1 MILDLSSG
9 QTWVMVLNLVI
20 AAFLGGLIGLERE
33 AGHRPAGLRTTMLVC
48 VGSALFTVLSIH
60 AFPSAGDVSDARV
73 AAQIVTGIGFLG
85 AGTVWRAQDHVKGLT
100 TAASLWVAAAIGMA
114 VGAGFGVLALA
125 ATLITL
131 FILAVMQRLERR
143 FFPHVGEHSAPDQK
157 PS

>member
-33 AGHRPAGLRTTMLVC
+33 VGHRPAGLRTTMLVC

-73 AAQIVTGIGFLG
+73 AAQIVAGIGFLG

-125 ATLITL
+125 ATVITL

-143 FFPHVGEHSAPDQK
+143 FFPHVGEHSAPDQT
-157 PS
+157 PP

>member
-1 MILDLSSG
+1 
-9 QTWVMVLNLVI
+9 
-20 AAFLGGLIGLERE
+20 
-33 AGHRPAGLRTTMLVC
+33 MLVC
-48 VGSALFTVLSIH
+48 VGSALFTMLSIH

-125 ATLITL
+125 ATVITL

-157 PS
+157 SS

>member
-1 MILDLSSG
+1 MIFDLSSG
-9 QTWVMVLNLVI
+9 QTWVMLLNLVI

-48 VGSALFTVLSIH
+48 VGSALFTMLSIH

-73 AAQIVTGIGFLG
+73 AAQIVAGIGFLG

-125 ATLITL
+125 ATVITL
-131 FILAVMQRLERR
+131 FILSLMQRVERR
-143 FFPHVGEHSAPDQK
+143 FFPHVGEHSAQDQ
-157 PS
+157 

>member
-100 TAASLWVAAAIGMA
+100 TAASMWVAAAIGMA

-157 PS
+157 SS

>member
-73 AAQIVTGIGFLG
+73 AAQIVAGIGFLG

-125 ATLITL
+125 ATVITL

-143 FFPHVGEHSAPDQK
+143 FFPHVGEHSAPDQT
-157 PS
+157 PP

>member
-60 AFPSAGDVSDARV
+60 AFPSAGDVSNARV

-125 ATLITL
+125 ATVITL

-143 FFPHVGEHSAPDQK
+143 FFPHVGEHSAPDQ
-157 PS
+157 SSS

>member
-33 AGHRPAGLRTTMLVC
+33 VGHRPAGLRTTMLVC

-73 AAQIVTGIGFLG
+73 AAQIVAGIGFLG

-125 ATLITL
+125 ATVITL

-143 FFPHVGEHSAPDQK
+143 FFPHVGEHSAPDQ
-157 PS
+157 SSS

>member
-60 AFPSAGDVSDARV
+60 AFPSAGDVSNARV
-73 AAQIVTGIGFLG
+73 AAQIVAGIGFLG
-85 AGTVWRAQDHVKGLT
+85 AGTVWRGRITSRVSRLRPAYGSPRPSVWRLAPGLGC
-100 TAASLWVAAAIGMA
+100 W
-114 VGAGFGVLALA
+114 
-125 ATLITL
+125 
-131 FILAVMQRLERR
+131 RWPPR
-143 FFPHVGEHSAPDQK
+143 
-157 PS
+157 